1 MEQYAANRASKEEV
15 KEMFEWLRT
24 DAGDNALKKMVL
36 EQSQEQAPGTAFS
49 QQDWDKMWA
58 VIKGATCRKR
68 KAPVFAMPLVRVAAA
83 VILFAL
89 AGGAWWMLSKE
100 KTKTPAPVAAVHY
113 QNDVPP
119 GGNNAVLT
127 LANGSSIV
135 LNNAQNGLLAQQGNT
150 NVVKLGNGALAYR
163 AQNKNTGELLYNTI
177 STPRGG
183 QYQMALPDGSKVWLN
198 AVSSLHFPTAFTGS
212 ERVVELT
219 GEAYFEV
226 AHMVSPAG
234 KKIPFHVKVNGMD
247 VEVVGTHFNIMA
259 YSNEQDI
266 KTTLLEGKV
275 NVTQNGVTQKLEP
288 GRQATVDNKT
298 QAITV
303 ADANTEQAVAWKN
316 GFFRFKMTGIRE
328 LMRQV
333 ERWYNVDV
341 EYKTDR
347 TDQDYTGIV
356 PRTQNISGLL
366 QTLEMTGTVHF
377 RVEGKKIIVLP

>member
-1 MEQYAANRASKEEV
+1 MQQYAANRASKEEV
-15 KEMFEWLRT
+15 KEMFEWLQT
-24 DAGDNALKKMVL
+24 DDGDNALKKLVL
-36 EQSQEQAPGTAFS
+36 EQSREEAPGTAFS
-49 QQDWDKMWA
+49 QQDWDKMWM
-58 VIKGATCRKR
+58 VIKGATGRQR

-89 AGGAWWMLSKE
+89 VGGAWWMLNKA
-100 KTKTPAPVAAVHY
+100 KAKTPAPVAAVHY
-113 QNDVPP
+113 QNDVAP

-163 AQNKNTGELLYNTI
+163 AQNKNSGELLYNTI

-212 ERVVELT
+212 ERMVELT

-234 KKIPFHVKVNGMD
+234 KKIPFHVRVNGMD

-259 YSNEQDI
+259 YSNEQGI

-316 GFFRFKMTGIRE
+316 GFFRFKMTGIHE